1 MTKIVLIV
9 FVLAIAALLIYARS
23 RPDTL
28 RVERKAVIA
37 APPAKLYG
45 LINDLHQFNRW
56 NPYLAKD
63 PALKASYEGP
73 SAGPGASY
81 GWEGNKDVG
90 QGSMTITANTADQ
103 QVVMR
108 LLFIKPFPGDNTLEF
123 TLTPQGDAT
132 EVSWLMHGPQAFVP
146 KLLGIFVNMD
156 QMIGRDFETGLVNL
170 RRVAETT

>member
-1 MTKIVLIV
+1 MAPTVLIV
-9 FVLAIAALLIYARS
+9 FVLAIIALLAYAS
-23 RPDTL
+23 TRPDTL

-37 APPAKLYG
+37 ATPAKLYG

-73 SAGPGASY
+73 RAGPGASY
-81 GWEGNKDVG
+81 GWDGNKDVG
-90 QGSMTITANTADQ
+90 QGSMTITSNTPDQ

-108 LLFIKPFPGDNTLEF
+108 LLFVKPFPGDNTLEF

-146 KLLGIFVNMD
+146 KLMGIFVNMD
-156 QMIGRDFETGLVNL
+156 RMIGRDFETGLVNL
-170 RRVAETT
+170 RRVAEAP